1 MKTNNKWTVKDVIT
15 TVLLTVVLIG
25 IHFIVIT
32 VSMVNQFFNCVLSPG
47 VSMFFSAP
55 VYILMVSR
63 INKRFVS
70 LASLTIL
77 GLVYLL
83 TGNWY
88 LLPYFALL
96 GLLCEVVLWKRG
108 SYRNAKRLTFTWS
121 MVSLFYIVSNLL
133 PLWFFWD
140 TFYAFA
146 VASGMDQSYIDSY
159 IQYYTSP
166 GWLIFI
172 VSFSVICGFLG
183 SILGSRL
190 IGKHF
195 KKAGVL

>member
-15 TVLLTVVLIG
+15 TVLLTVLLIG
-25 IHFIVIT
+25 IHFVVIT

-55 VYILMVSR
+55 VYMLMVSR
-63 INKRFVS
+63 VNKRFVS
-70 LASLTIL
+70 LTYLTIL
-77 GLVYLL
+77 GVLV
-83 TGNWY
+83 
-88 LLPYFALL
+88 

-108 SYRNAKRLTFTWS
+108 SCRNAKRLTFAWA
-121 MVSLFYIVSNLL
+121 MVSLFYNGGNLL
-133 PLWFFWD
+133 PLLFFWD

>member
-1 MKTNNKWTVKDVIT
+1 
-15 TVLLTVVLIG
+15 
-25 IHFIVIT
+25 
-32 VSMVNQFFNCVLSPG
+32 
-47 VSMFFSAP
+47 MFFSAP

-63 INKRFVS
+63 VNKRFVS

-121 MVSLFYIVSNLL
+121 MVSLFLHRKQSFAALVFSGDTFLRVL
-133 PLWFFWD
+133 PLQAAWIKAILRV
-140 TFYAFA
+140 TYN
-146 VASGMDQSYIDSY
+146 I
-159 IQYYTSP
+159 TPPP

-172 VSFSVICGFLG
+172 VAFRCYL
-183 SILGSRL
+183 RL
-190 IGKHF
+190 FRQHTGEP
-195 KKAGVL
+195 G

>member
-1 MKTNNKWTVKDVIT
+1 MYVLKVGRVNKSV
-15 TVLLTVVLIG
+15 
-25 IHFIVIT
+25 
-32 VSMVNQFFNCVLSPG
+32 
-47 VSMFFSAP
+47 
-55 VYILMVSR
+55 
-63 INKRFVS
+63 VS
-70 LASLTIL
+70 LSYLTIL

-146 VASGMDQSYIDSY
+146 VASGMDQSYIESY
-159 IQYYTSP
+159 LQYYTSP

-172 VSFSVICGFLG
+172 VAFAVICGFLG
-183 SILGSRL
+183 SILGTRL
-190 IGKHF
+190 MGKHF